1 MRLNNTYVH
10 PLCSPAGYKCH
21 KAVVRYLLLV
31 GDLYAARIGHC
42 GPLCDDFSRL
52 HFDIQLRDAL

>member
-10 PLCSPAGYKCH
+10 PLCYPAGYKCH

-31 GDLYAARIGHC
+31 GDLYAVRIGHC
-42 GPLCDDFSRL
+42 GPLCDGFQPL
-52 HFDIQLRDAL
+52 AL